1 MAEENKTSLKNDVRK
16 ITIGIK
22 EPRDI
27 TIYPLS
33 LQDQLDLL
41 DKVSGYIQTFGK
53 DLDFNEITNEQA
65 IALIRDVI
73 VENLTLILSYVTTEK
88 DRPELRELT
97 NNQFYAIIEI
107 VYEVNFEGALKN
119 SKNLF
124 QRMKG
129 TMALKK

>member
-1 MAEENKTSLKNDVRK
+1 MAEESKTSLKNDIRK
-16 ITIGIK
+16 VTIGIK

-41 DKVSGYIQTFGK
+41 DRISEYTQTFK
-53 DLDFNEITNEQA
+53 DSDFSDITNEQA
-65 IALIRDVI
+65 IEFLKAVLI
-73 VENLTLILSYVTTEK
+73 ENLTLILSYVTTEK

-97 NNQFYAIIEI
+97 NNQFYTLVEII
-107 VYEVNFEGALKN
+107 YEVNFEGVLKN

-129 TMALKK
+129 TMALKQ